1 MDSDALSNPM
11 LQKRKLA
18 VKILLL
24 LLLLFCF
31 RVLAQFVQLSDG
43 LSFLPGFDAWHSA
56 SIPYPALLGSQLLI
70 IFVSVFVIRK
80 IHNGSYR
87 ANSTRSKI
95 LFWLGWLYFI
105 SMFARFILSITIMQ
119 SHAWFGATLPAIF
132 HMVLALFLLVLGS
145 YEKAQLSLKEK
156 TSEF

>member
-1 MDSDALSNPM
+1 MDSDALPNPM

-24 LLLLFCF
+24 LLLLFSF
-31 RVLAQFVQLSDG
+31 RVAAQFIQLSAG

-70 IFVSVFVIRK
+70 IFVSVLVIRK
-80 IHNGSYR
+80 IHDGSYG
-87 ANSTRSKI
+87 ANSRRSKI

-105 SMFARFILSITIMQ
+105 FMFARFILSITIMQ

-132 HMVLALFLLVLGS
+132 HMVLALFLLFLSS
-145 YEKAQLSLKEK
+145 YEKAQIAEG
-156 TSEF
+156 ENQ